1 MQGKTH
7 KNEVNGLTDYSL
19 LGDRTCSVSPSRLI
33 AFAATVLIIASG
45 SQNAKAQTT
54 ITEAGLKVT
63 LQNGTLAYI
72 PQGTYTLAAG
82 EVLHSVNQKLYED
95 INNNN
100 NWTVVTNQADMA
112 TVNGNWT
119 YPSGSINPMVAGRKH
134 RTECNLKYFNRNNPN
149 IILSVGII
157 KDFNYCV

>member
-1 MQGKTH
+1 MFR
-7 KNEVNGLTDYSL
+7 LA
-19 LGDRTCSVSPSRLI
+19 VSPSRLI

-72 PQGTYTLAAG
+72 PQGTYVLAAG

-100 NWTVVTNQADMA
+100 NWTAVTNQADMA

-119 YPSGSINPMVAGRKH
+119 YPSGSISPMVAGRKY
-134 RTECNLKYFNRNNPN
+134 RSEYNLKYFNRNNPN
-149 IILSVGII
+149 VILSVGGTR
-157 KDFNYCV
+157 DFNY